1 MFITLAIEDAL
12 SEAVARRLI
21 LEYIPRAEVFDVV
34 GSSGIG
40 SVKRQITGMNHRA
53 RYVGPVLV
61 LADLDKPQSCP
72 PALVHDLTD
81 GLPISPRMLIR
92 IAVLEIESWILADR
106 EGMARWLGVASS
118 VVFPHPE
125 NLDDPKRAFVQLASR
140 SQNRRLRESIAP
152 RRVLGTNRT
161 GPDYNET
168 VCEFVTN
175 YWNPEVA
182 RRNSPSLD
190 RAITRIA
197 ELAAP

>member
-1 MFITLAIEDAL
+1 MFVTLAVEDAL
-12 SEAVARRLI
+12 SEAVARRLMA
-21 LEYIPRAEVFDVV
+21 EYIPRAEVFDVV
-34 GSSGIG
+34 GASGID
-40 SVKRQITGMNHRA
+40 SVKKQITGMNHRA

-72 PALVHDLTD
+72 PALVRDLTG
-81 GLPISPRMLIR
+81 GLPISPRMLVR

-106 EGMARWLGVASS
+106 EGMAQWLGVASN

-168 VCEFVTN
+168 VSEFVSQH
-175 YWNPEVA
+175 WNPEVA
-182 RRNSPSLD
+182 RLGSPSLD

-197 ELAAP
+197 ELGAA